1 MTFKDL
7 VSYARRRKGTVASV
21 ALHLLVVGWGLFS
34 FSARSLEAPPPED
47 VVAVDIVSDDNVA
60 KAKQGIKDGKKEHPK
75 PLAEKVADAK
85 PVDDVVGKI
94 TNKPPVLADTAPP
107 PTPKPEEKPP
117 EKKPDPP
124 KPVEKKPDPPKPVA
138 ETKPKDEPKPDEKKP
153 DEKKPDQPKVDP
165 IAEAI
170 KKEEK
175 KPPPPKPQPPQAAAQ
190 PAPPKPKPDRVFDQS
205 RIAALL
211 DKRDPSRQ
219 AVTGTELNANAALGT
234 ARGHAADNSA
244 TWISAFVAKVEGCWK
259 KPYGALDQQKPTVSF
274 EIHLKRDGTLESMP
288 VAQGAPTTPYLR
300 AYQESALRAIIAC
313 QPYNLPASMFD
324 DWKWFVPVFI
334 DRDA

>member
-1 MTFKDL
+1 MTAKDL
-7 VSYARRRKGTVASV
+7 VSFLRTRRGTVLSV
-21 ALHLLVVGWGLFS
+21 ALHLCVVGWGLFS
-34 FSARSLEAPPPED
+34 FSSRSLEAPVED
-47 VVAVDIVSDDNVA
+47 LVPVDIVSDDNVS
-60 KAKQGIKDGKKEHPK
+60 KARQGIKDGKKEHPK
-75 PLAEKVADAK
+75 PLAEKVAEAK

-211 DKRDPSRQ
+211 DKRDPSRE
-219 AVTGTELNANAALGT
+219 AVTGAELNANAALGT
-234 ARGHAADNSA
+234 ARGRAADNSA
-244 TWISAFVAKVEGCWK
+244 TWTSAFQAQVERCWK
-259 KPYGALDQQKPTVSF
+259 KPYGSLDQQKPEVVF
-274 EIHLKRDGTLESMP
+274 DIRLKRDGTLESMP
-288 VAQGAPTTPYLR
+288 VPVGNPTTPYLR

-313 QPYNLPASMFD
+313 QPYNLPPTMFEQ
-324 DWKWFVPVFI
+324 WKFFEPVFT
-334 DRDA
+334 DRNV